1 MRIIKCDRCGAVIP
15 NEQDSVGHVGVMLKD
30 VKTGD
35 LFEDNP
41 FDAWDI
47 CDDCL
52 REIHAFI
59 TKPKAKQEKFEK
71 VLDSVDAGKKAKGP
85 KQPGFDV
92 GKAQALRNAH
102 KPITWIA
109 QEMGVSELTIRKYTV
124 PAPPKQEK
132 PLEWSEHEPDLDP
145 VIKATAETAPF
156 KAPKDT
162 GG

>member
-1 MRIIKCDRCGAVIP
+1 MRMIKCDRCGATIP
-15 NEQDSVGHVGVMLKD
+15 SEHDSVGYVSVNLKD
-30 VKTGD
+30 IRTDD
-35 LFEDNP
+35 LVADNP
-41 FDAWDI
+41 YEQWDL

-52 REIHAFI
+52 KAIHACI
-59 TKPKAKQEKFEK
+59 TGPKAKQKKSEK
-71 VLDSVDAGKKAKGP
+71 DPGKKAKEP

-109 QEMGVSELTIRKYTV
+109 QEMGVSEPTIRKYTV

-132 PLEWSEHEPDLDP
+132 PLEWAEHEPDLDP

-162 GG
+162 GD